1 MTLNRRMK
9 LFIDTDPGVD
19 DALAILMALAEPRAE
34 VLGLGIGAGNVGLAH
49 TVRNALKLLEVAGSH
64 APVFPGCAGPL
75 VHAAADAGYVHGR
88 DGFGDTGQ
96 APPCRR
102 ARDEHAAIALLRLSH
117 EHAGELE
124 LVALGPLTNI
134 ALALRLDPTLP
145 QRIKRFVVMGGAVTG
160 HGNITTAAEF
170 NIAYDPEAA
179 HIVLSAWPAYD
190 LADWEAVVRH
200 GLDRAAV
207 ERWLGAS
214 TPVAAYFAAIS
225 RFNRDGSFD
234 RRRTHW
240 LCADALAMALALEP
254 ESARAVETRSL
265 RVATEAGL
273 YRGATLVDWERRS
286 GALETAR
293 ILLEYE
299 QARFEARVRQAL
311 ALAPPSA

>member
-1 MTLNRRMK
+1 MK

-19 DALAILMALAEPRAE
+19 DALAILMALAEPSAE

-49 TVRNALKLLEVAGSH
+49 TVRNALKLLEVARRDV
-64 APVFPGCAGPL
+64 PVFPGCAGPL
-75 VHAAADAGYVHGR
+75 VHPAADAGYVHGQ
-88 DGFGDTGQ
+88 DGFGDTGMA
-96 APPCRR
+96 AP
-102 ARDEHAAIALLRLSH
+102 ATVAHDEHAALALLRLSR
-117 EHAGELE
+117 EHAGELV

-145 QRIKRFVVMGGAVTG
+145 QRIKRCVVMGGAVTG
-160 HGNITTAAEF
+160 RGNITTAAEF

-179 HIVLSAWPAYD
+179 HIVLSAWPGYE

-200 GLDRAAV
+200 GLDRAAL
-207 ERWLGAS
+207 ESWLATR
-214 TPVAAYFAAIS
+214 TPQADFYAAIS

-234 RRRTHW
+234 RRRARW

-254 ESARAVETRSL
+254 ESARSTETRAL

-286 GALETAR
+286 GRPETAH
-293 ILLEYE
+293 ILMAYD
-299 QARFEARVRQAL
+299 QSRFEARVRQAL
-311 ALAPPSA
+311 GLAPDSA

>member
-1 MTLNRRMK
+1 MSTNRRMK

-49 TVRNALKLLEVAGSH
+49 TVRNALKLLEVAGRTV
-64 APVFPGCAGPL
+64 PVFPGCAGPL
-75 VHAAADAGYVHGR
+75 VHPSADAGYVHGR
-88 DGFGDTGQ
+88 DGFGDTGM
-96 APPCRR
+96 APPQAR
-102 ARDEHAAIALLRLSH
+102 AHDEHAALALLRLSH
-117 EHAGELE
+117 EHAGELD
-124 LVALGPLTNI
+124 LVALGPLTNL
-134 ALALRLDPTLP
+134 ALALRLDPSLP
-145 QRIKRFVVMGGAVTG
+145 QRIRRLVVMGGAVTG

-190 LADWEAVVRH
+190 LADWEAVMRH

-207 ERWLGAS
+207 EGWLGAS

-234 RRRTHW
+234 RRRTRW

-254 ESARAVETRSL
+254 ESALFMETRALS
-265 RVATEAGL
+265 VATEPGI
-273 YRGATLVDWERRS
+273 YRGATLVDWERR
-286 GALETAR
+286 GGQAERAR
-293 ILLEYE
+293 ILMQYD
-299 QARFEARVRQAL
+299 QDRFEARVRQAL
-311 ALAPPSA
+311 GAP